1 MKTIAIDHSSFM
13 ISTLSSFINGNK
25 IKSKDEPLSNP
36 DDVQMFGDIMISR
49 MSNILCDI
57 AEQGDRVALC
67 IDKKDRDSKY
77 WRHRLPNRVSG
88 LYKLS
93 RDNSVFATVSNEGL
107 NTAKDRFFNWC
118 LDNGLVKLSLEG
130 FEADDIIAELVK
142 RTDKSI
148 IISPDGDF
156 NQLISSPN
164 IIRIDPIRWRAY
176 RYNVDSS
183 DWFGVQSFDGMWADA
198 ILKALE
204 ITDVTL
210 VNANFALLVKILMGD
225 KSDCIPSVHTYTTAT
240 GRTMGVGEKTAAK
253 MILSAFSDMSSVKHY
268 SDITQ
273 NEKIAMCSVLKDPV
287 IEDVIRRMDE
297 NAEMVMLNNASLTE
311 ILNPVI
317 TMIDA
322 LDATESI
329 FKGVESVSVAGA
341 SGTFIRTIETPTE
354 FSDYVFD

>member
-1 MKTIAIDHSSFM
+1 MPTELVTQIP
-13 ISTLSSFINGNK
+13 L
-25 IKSKDEPLSNP
+25 IKEACDK
-36 DDVQMFGDIMISR
+36 FGFVKV
-49 MSNILCDI
+49 
-57 AEQGDRVALC
+57 E
-67 IDKKDRDSKY
+67 
-77 WRHRLPNRVSG
+77 
-88 LYKLS
+88 KL
-93 RDNSVFATVSNEGL
+93 
-107 NTAKDRFFNWC
+107 
-118 LDNGLVKLSLEG
+118 G

-142 RTDKSI
+142 RTDRSI

-156 NQLISSPN
+156 NQLIDSPN

-198 ILKALE
+198 ILKTLE
-204 ITDVTL
+204 ITDMTL

-225 KSDCIPSVHTYTTAT
+225 KSDCIPSVHTYTTTT